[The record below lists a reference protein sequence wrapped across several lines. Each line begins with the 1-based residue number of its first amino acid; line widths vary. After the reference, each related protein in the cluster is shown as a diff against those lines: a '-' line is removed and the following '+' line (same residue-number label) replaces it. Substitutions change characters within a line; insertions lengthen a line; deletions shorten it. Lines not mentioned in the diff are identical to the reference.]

1 MKKQYFSKNDF
12 RQIVNILTI
21 DMLLIERIKKIISI
35 LILPVVMM
43 WFFNSVNNR
52 HYHQLPDGSL
62 ITHSHPY
69 QKQASDQGPVKSH
82 NHSNAEFMFLSFFSN
97 TVLILALL
105 IFCIGKNLS
114 FSKFI
119 IYLLPT
125 NLPVKRIYAVRNYHA
140 PPFHF

>member
-1 MKKQYFSKNDF
+1 
-12 RQIVNILTI
+12 
-21 DMLLIERIKKIISI
+21 MLLIEKIKRIIPI
-35 LILPVVMM
+35 LILPVVML

-69 QKQASDQGPVKSH
+69 QKGIPDQGPVKSH
-82 NHSNAEFMFLSFFSN
+82 NHSNAEFLFLSFFSN
-97 TVLILALL
+97 TILILALS
-105 IFCIGKNLS
+105 IFCVEKSLS

-119 IYLLPT
+119 IYLFPA
-125 NLPVKRIYAVRNYHA
+125 NLPVKRIYTVRNYHA